1 MGGAGDARILQQQ
14 AQEQAA
20 QNAKTYNPDGS
31 AKANDY
37 RPPALPASSFPELT
51 GGNGHFEVHTDRLRQ
66 VATQMGGELDRLYS
80 SVMDIYNNGYG
91 GAELTGWSTAD
102 QFAANAGSAYDG
114 ISQFH
119 SDLNNAYQ
127 LVIGNLH
134 KTAVNYADAESA
146 SSSAARTVGS
156 DTSLPGGL
164 SSA

>member
-1 MGGAGDARILQQQ
+1 MGGAGDARIMQQQ
-14 AQEQAA
+14 AQDQAA
-20 QNAKTYNPDGS
+20 QNASIYNPDGS

-37 RPPALPASSFPELT
+37 HQPALPTSSFPELT

-66 VATQMGGELDRLYS
+66 VAAQMSGELNRLYA

-91 GAELTGWSTAD
+91 GAELGGWSTAD

-119 SDLNNAYQ
+119 ADLNDAYQ
-127 LVIGNLH
+127 QVVGNLH
-134 KTAVNYADAESA
+134 KTAANYADAESA

-156 DTSLPGGL
+156 DTVLPGGL